1 MSRRKTQRKTFSI
14 YGNFDIAAFVPI
26 ATDLHLW
33 LHTWVIDHRNTSS
46 VTLLNLNT
54 MIVWF
59 QFQPLPIQFEYSLKI
74 SPTFPRIQLGPARIF
89 VFGRH
94 LRADSRQWAASILT
108 FQQQRRSA
116 PSPGPVKLGPTEAT
130 INGGSSNLPLIA
142 LLRVIHTLTHYS
154 DIVSKISCG
163 SISGIYI
170 YVCFF
175 WYFF

>member
-1 MSRRKTQRKTFSI
+1 MQNILNLWKIWHRCIPTHSYWFTSVATYMS
-14 YGNFDIAAFVPI
+14 
-26 ATDLHLW
+26 HW
-33 LHTWVIDHRNTSS
+33 LIDHRNTSP
-46 VTLLNLNT
+46 VTLFNLNT

-94 LRADSRQWAASILT
+94 LRADSWQWAASIVT

-142 LLRVIHTLTHYS
+142 LLRVITPWHTILT
-154 DIVSKISCG
+154 
-163 SISGIYI
+163 
-170 YVCFF
+170 
-175 WYFF
+175 